1 MGEVDSRRRAL
12 SPQVHAHQLVL
23 VAFGAPWC
31 PWSQRLEPVW
41 RKTYEELKAK
51 PYGERVRLA
60 KVDCTAPSSQPLCQ
74 KQHIHAFPTIR
85 IYRQA
90 LVHAHENYLG
100 DRTVEAF
107 SSFIE
112 EFVSQHQHEAH
123 NRAEP
128 SQGAGRKLVGGQAV
142 EAHTLDGEGCQIHGA
157 LAISRVPGNLRIS
170 AASADHSFNLGVMN
184 VSHHVGP
191 RPLCNPL
198 CNHFGLAASG
208 SAAHSTLLARRSFD

>member
-1 MGEVDSRRRAL
+1 M
-12 SPQVHAHQLVL
+12 HAHQLVL